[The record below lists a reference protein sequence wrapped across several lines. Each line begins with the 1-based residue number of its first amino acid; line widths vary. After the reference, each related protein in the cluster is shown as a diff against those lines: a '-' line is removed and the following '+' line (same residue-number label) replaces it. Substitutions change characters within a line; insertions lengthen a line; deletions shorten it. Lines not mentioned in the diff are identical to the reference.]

1 MKRNIRWKSL
11 VNESMDTDM
20 ELRDIIKKDPTEFA
34 LAMRTL
40 ITRLIE
46 DGDERAL
53 YYAIDGISNKEIQEV
68 LFQIKREEWDR
79 WINNED

>member
-1 MKRNIRWKSL
+1 MKWNRLYKESL
-11 VNESMDTDM
+11 DSDV

-34 LAMRTL
+34 LAMRIL
-40 ITRLIE
+40 ISRLIE
-46 DGDERAL
+46 NGDERAL
-53 YYAIDGISNKEIQEV
+53 YYAIDGIHNQKIQEA

>member
-1 MKRNIRWKSL
+1 MKWNRLYK
-11 VNESMDTDM
+11 ESMDADM
-20 ELRDIIKKDPTEFA
+20 ALSDIIKKDPTEFA
-34 LAMRTL
+34 LAIRTL

-46 DGDERAL
+46 NGDERAL
-53 YYAIDGISNKEIQEV
+53 YYAIDGIRNSKIQEA

>member
-1 MKRNIRWKSL
+1 MKWNRLYK
-11 VNESMDTDM
+11 ESMDADM

-34 LAMRTL
+34 LAIRTL
-40 ITRLIE
+40 ITRHIE
-46 DGDERAL
+46 NGDEHAL
-53 YYAIDGISNKEIQEV
+53 CYAIDGIRNAEIRKA